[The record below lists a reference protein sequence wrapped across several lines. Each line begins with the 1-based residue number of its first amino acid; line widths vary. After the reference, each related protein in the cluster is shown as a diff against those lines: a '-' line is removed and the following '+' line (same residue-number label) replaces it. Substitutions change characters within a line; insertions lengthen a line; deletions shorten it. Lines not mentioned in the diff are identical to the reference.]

1 MDDFDKNNALTVLG
15 IETTCDE
22 TAASVVSLDKNG
34 ISKLHSN
41 IIHSQYE
48 EHSEFGGIVP
58 EVAARS
64 HLNNISFI
72 VAKAIENSKNE
83 INNIDAVAVSC
94 GPGLIGGLLVGSL
107 FGKAYALS
115 RNIPFIPIN
124 HLEAH
129 VLSPRL
135 FEKIH
140 FPYLALLVS
149 GGHTQLLYVESLDK
163 IKRLGTTLDD
173 SVGEAF
179 DKASMILDLGWP
191 GGKNIEIS
199 AEKGNPN
206 NFKLPRPMLHR
217 KNADFSLSGLKTALF
232 RLAEKQNLNSKTK
245 SDLAASFQLAVA
257 DILEDRCKNGLNITK
272 DINSKC
278 TNFIVAGGVA
288 ANKVIRKRLK
298 DLSESYGFNIYYPP
312 IEICTDNA
320 AMIAWNGIEK
330 ISHYGIKNVDDYN
343 FEPRTRWPLDPDAKA
358 IRNAKEAR

>member
-1 MDDFDKNNALTVLG
+1 MNNFSSNSNFTVLG

-22 TAASVVSLDKNG
+22 TAASVVSLYKDGKT
-34 ISKLHSN
+34 KLHSN
-41 IIHSQYE
+41 IIHSQYK
-48 EHSEFGGIVP
+48 EHSKYGGIVP
-58 EVAARS
+58 EIAARS

-72 VAKAIENSKNE
+72 VSKAIEASDNDVNS
-83 INNIDAVAVSC
+83 IDAVAVSC

-115 RNIPFIPIN
+115 KKIPFIPIN

-135 FEKIH
+135 FEKID

-149 GGHTQLLYVESLDK
+149 GGHTQLLYVEDFGK
-163 IKRLGTTLDD
+163 IRRIGTTLDD

-179 DKASMILDLGWP
+179 DKASIILGLGWP
-191 GGKNIEIS
+191 GGKNIEI
-199 AEKGNPN
+199 AAKMGNPDS
-206 NFKLPRPMLHR
+206 FSLPRPMINR
-217 KNADFSLSGLKTALF
+217 NNADFSLSGLKTALF
-232 RLAEKQNLNSKTK
+232 RLAQKQNLTREVK

-257 DILEDRCKNGLNITK
+257 DILEDRCKNGLSLARE
-272 DINSKC
+272 INSVCK
-278 TNFIVAGGVA
+278 NFVVAGGVA
-288 ANKVIRKRLK
+288 ANKVIRQRLK
-298 DLSESYGFNIYYPP
+298 DLSNNKNFNIYYPP

-330 ISHYGIKNVDDYN
+330 IMKYGIKNVDN
-343 FEPRTRWPLDPDAKA
+343 SEFEPRTRWPLDPEAQP

>member
-140 FPYLALLVS
+140 FPYLAFLS
-149 GGHTQLLYVESLDK
+149 
-163 IKRLGTTLDD
+163 
-173 SVGEAF
+173 
-179 DKASMILDLGWP
+179 
-191 GGKNIEIS
+191 
-199 AEKGNPN
+199 PN
-206 NFKLPRPMLHR
+206 
-217 KNADFSLSGLKTALF
+217 
-232 RLAEKQNLNSKTK
+232 
-245 SDLAASFQLAVA
+245 
-257 DILEDRCKNGLNITK
+257 
-272 DINSKC
+272 
-278 TNFIVAGGVA
+278 GGV
-288 ANKVIRKRLK
+288 VI
-298 DLSESYGFNIYYPP
+298 
-312 IEICTDNA
+312 
-320 AMIAWNGIEK
+320 
-330 ISHYGIKNVDDYN
+330 
-343 FEPRTRWPLDPDAKA
+343 
-358 IRNAKEAR
+358 